1 MKLID
6 AYTQAINEDE
16 DYPEVNEFSTNV
28 DLKTQVVEE
37 ITEALKQFLAAK
49 EEGQLPVEML
59 KPIFACVSFWFIVG
73 IRVGK
78 ILRDAELAN

>member
-1 MKLID
+1 M
-6 AYTQAINEDE
+6 
-16 DYPEVNEFSTNV
+16 NEFSTNV

-49 EEGQLPVEML
+49 EEGQLPVETL